1 MTVPKV
7 PALADLRRDI
17 DRIDEA
23 MHRLLME
30 RGDIIQTLIRVKGT
44 GESGQAFRP
53 GREAEMMRR
62 LAERH
67 HGLLPL
73 DTAESIWR
81 VIIATFTFV
90 QANYTVH
97 VDISGGDSPIR
108 DSARFHFGF
117 TPPLL
122 SYAGPDR
129 VIAAIARS
137 AGDLGLIRAEDHVS
151 AGAWWRALE
160 APESPKII
168 ARLPFIERRDHPAG
182 LPVFVLA
189 RPLKDAA
196 VREAV
201 MFSVAAP
208 PAAIAASGGHILETA
223 ADFNGDESHLV
234 AVKGEKAAAFDA
246 SFDSSAFEIGSHAE
260 RYQALM
266 SQQKK

>member
-1 MTVPKV
+1 MLTAKPG
-7 PALADLRRDI
+7 LADLRREI

-90 QANYTVH
+90 QAHYAVH

-117 TPPLL
+117 TPPLM
-122 SYAGPDR
+122 SYAEPDR

-137 AGDLGLIRAEDHVS
+137 AGDLGLVRAEDHVS

-160 APESPKII
+160 APDAPKII

-196 VREAV
+196 VRETV
-201 MFSVAAP
+201 VFSVAEDRN
-208 PAAIAASGGHILETA
+208 AIEAQGGHVLETA
-223 ADFNGDESHLV
+223 IDFNGDPSHLV
-234 AVKGEKAAAFDA
+234 AVDGAKAAAFDA
-246 SFDSSAFEIGSHAE
+246 ALGSSAFEIGSHAE

-266 SQQKK
+266 SQHQK